1 MASCYP
7 THGNNAVVVF
17 DITRGN
23 VMIATSTPPRRGAF
37 TLIELLVV
45 IAIIAILIGLLLPAV
60 QKVREGATRLQC
72 QNNLKQIGV
81 ALHGYHDIYH
91 ALPVGQGS
99 PLSASN
105 NGNGFHEGWLL
116 FILPFIEQV
125 TLYEL
130 WQANRGT
137 IPTWEMPQ
145 RVFNQT
151 GLQLSVYGCPSDP
164 ERLHL
169 APQDVG
175 GGGDAEGPSASYVGN
190 AGSTGFGAPNQTTPL
205 NGVLFPQSAIP
216 LTDITDGTSNTL
228 LASEI
233 LLAPMDASA
242 KVDQFHSGDRRG
254 RIWNAF
260 SGEQLFSTL
269 NPPNSLVPDV
279 AYGCNSTAL
288 APCTVVGTGTAK
300 TNYNMTARSYHT
312 GGVNVVM
319 CDGAV
324 RFVSQTI
331 PANVWLAAGT
341 RAGNEPGGGLD

>member
-1 MASCYP
+1 M
-7 THGNNAVVVF
+7 T
-17 DITRGN
+17 T
-23 VMIATSTPPRRGAF
+23 TSIPPRRGAF

-45 IAIIAILIGLLLPAV
+45 IAIIGILIAHLLPAV
-60 QKVREGATRLQC
+60 QKIREAAARMQC
-72 QNNLKQIGV
+72 TNNLKQL
-81 ALHGYHDIYH
+81 ALACHNYHDVNRV
-91 ALPVGQGS
+91 LPVGQGS

-105 NGNGFHEGWLL
+105 NGNGYHEGWLL
-116 FILPFIEQV
+116 FLLPYIEQGPI
-125 TLYEL
+125 YER
-130 WQANRGT
+130 WQANRGP

-169 APQDVG
+169 APIDVG
-175 GGGDAEGPSASYVGN
+175 GGNDAEGPSASYVGN
-190 AGSTGFGAPNQTTPL
+190 AGSTGFGAPNQTAPL
-205 NGVLFPQSAIP
+205 NGVLYPQSAIP
-216 LTDITDGTSNTL
+216 LVAITDGTSNTL

-233 LLAPMDASA
+233 VLAPMLSTAA
-242 KVDQFHSGDRRG
+242 VDRFHSGDRRG

-279 AYGCNSTAL
+279 AYGCNSTAR
-288 APCTVVGTGTAK
+288 APCKVVGTGTPS
-300 TNYNMTARSYHT
+300 TNYNQTARSYHT
-312 GGVNVVM
+312 GGVNAAT

-324 RFVSQTI
+324 RFVSQNI

-341 RAGNEPGGGLD
+341 RAGSEVGGLD